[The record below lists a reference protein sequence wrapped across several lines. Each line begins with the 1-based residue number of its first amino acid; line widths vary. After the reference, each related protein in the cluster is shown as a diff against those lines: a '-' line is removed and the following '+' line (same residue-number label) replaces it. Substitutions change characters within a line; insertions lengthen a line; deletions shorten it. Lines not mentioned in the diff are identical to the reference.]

1 VYRFIVFR
9 CTVSSWITSTI
20 HRAAWKTAGFEKTA
34 CSGYL
39 FWYIVKGMDGLTRIG
54 KAPLVKELVKEA
66 RAQVVTLAQQ
76 KFIDAATTILL
87 DPDSPE
93 WAFMARHLVQCTLPH
108 KNPGNVEQ
116 WARRNG
122 NLTLGITP
130 GRDFEKN
137 CSIGY
142 PYGVIPRLLLFWI
155 VTEVK
160 RTGQRRLELGN
171 SLSEFM
177 RKVGLIPASA
187 SGGKRSDATRLRQ
200 QMERLFACHIS
211 FQQTMVESSREGSR
225 WLNMDVAPDGELWW
239 DPKQPEQGALWG
251 SWIELGEKFAQA
263 IMLSPVP
270 FDMRVLRALRRSP
283 LALDLYALLNYRCF
297 TAKEPQFLR
306 WRLLMPQLGCDYDD
320 SKNFGRKVKGVLQKI
335 KTVQPNLNVKQEKGG
350 IRFYPSRP
358 AIAPC
363 HFANYLA

>member
-1 VYRFIVFR
+1 
-9 CTVSSWITSTI
+9 
-20 HRAAWKTAGFEKTA
+20 
-34 CSGYL
+34 
-39 FWYIVKGMDGLTRIG
+39 MDGLKRIG
-54 KAPLVKELVKEA
+54 EMPQMKKLVREA
-66 RAQVVTLAQQ
+66 RASIVTPAQL
-76 KFIDAATTILL
+76 KFTEAAVSIRL
-87 DPDSPE
+87 DPESTE

-108 KNPGNVEQ
+108 KNPGNVER
-116 WARRNG
+116 WTRRNG

-130 GRDFEKN
+130 GQDFEKDR
-137 CSIGY
+137 CIGY

-160 RTGQRRLELGN
+160 RTGQRRLDLGH

-187 SGGKRSDATRLRQ
+187 GGGKRSDAKRLRE

-211 FQQTMVESSREGSR
+211 FHQTVTEPNREGQR

-239 DPKQPEQGALWG
+239 NPKQPDQGALWG

-297 TAKEPQFLR
+297 TTKQPQFIT
-306 WRLLMPQLGCDYDD
+306 WKLLMGQLGCDYDD
-320 SKNFGRKVKGVLQKI
+320 TKNFGTKVKGVLRKI
-335 KTVQPNLNVKQEKGG
+335 KAVQPNLIVNQEKGG
-350 IRFYPSRP
+350 IRIHPSRP
-358 AIAPC
+358 AIAP
-363 HFANYLA
+363 AAKRA

>member
-1 VYRFIVFR
+1 
-9 CTVSSWITSTI
+9 
-20 HRAAWKTAGFEKTA
+20 
-34 CSGYL
+34 
-39 FWYIVKGMDGLTRIG
+39 MDGLTRIG
-54 KAPLVKELVKEA
+54 EAPMLKKLVKEA
-66 RAQVVTLAQQ
+66 SANIVTPAKQ
-76 KFIDAATTILL
+76 KFIDAAASILL
-87 DPDSPE
+87 DPENKE

-160 RTGQRRLELGN
+160 RTGQRRLELGH
-171 SLSEFM
+171 SLAGFM
-177 RKVGLIPASA
+177 RAVGLDPSR
-187 SGGKRSDATRLRQ
+187 GGKRSDAKRLRE
-200 QMERLFACHIS
+200 QMQRLFAARIS
-211 FQQTMVESSREGSR
+211 FQQTMMEANREGQR
-225 WLNMDVAPDGELWW
+225 WLNMDVAPKGEFWW
-239 DPKQPEQGALWG
+239 NPKQPEQGTLWG
-251 SWIELGEKFAQA
+251 SWIELGEEFARA

-297 TAKEPQFLR
+297 TAKEPQFVS
-306 WRLLMPQLGCDYDD
+306 WKLLMGQLGCDYEN
-320 SKNFGRKVKGVLQKI
+320 SKDFGTKVKGVLRKI
-335 KTVQPNLNVKQEKGG
+335 KVIQPSLIVKQEKGG
-350 IRFYPSRP
+350 IRIHPSRP
-358 AIAPC
+358 AIAP
-363 HFANYLA
+363 APKSA